1 MKNNK
6 KLTAVILA
14 IILGCGI
21 SLAGCGKN
29 ETQTETGTTTTTS
42 SQEYNLSVSNST
54 EPTTLNQEPT
64 TLNQE
69 PSSSVS
75 SDEPTTL
82 NQEPSSSVSSDE
94 PTTLN
99 QEPSSSVSSDEPTT
113 QAPVL
118 KETVLKGTNSSVLTI
133 HTNGTYDFVCS
144 DYYLSTKDYP
154 ALKVLLVMANDEQKK
169 FIVEKD
175 GAKAFGPISLSFNA
189 DTYSVS
195 GGTLTLGN
203 KKPVYVD
210 KVGWEVPAVSTV
222 TKSGSSY
229 KIIIKGDNGKYKF
242 NFAEFTLTAEQAKN
256 IGL

>member
-6 KLTAVILA
+6 KLTAVVLA

-42 SQEYNLSVSNST
+42 SQEYSLSVSNST
-54 EPTTLNQEPT
+54 EPTM
-64 TLNQE
+64 LNQE

-75 SDEPTTL
+75 SDEP
-82 NQEPSSSVSSDE
+82 S
-94 PTTLN
+94 
-99 QEPSSSVSSDEPTT
+99 T
-113 QAPVL
+113 QAPAL

-154 ALKVLLVMANDEQKK
+154 ALKALLIMANDEQKK

-229 KIIIKGDNGKYKF
+229 KISIKGDNGKYKF

>member
-29 ETQTETGTTTTTS
+29 ETQTETGTPTTTPT
-42 SQEYNLSVSNST
+42 QEYNLSVSNST
-54 EPTTLNQEPT
+54 EPTMEPT
-64 TLNQE
+64 MLNQE

-75 SDEPTTL
+75 SDEP
-82 NQEPSSSVSSDE
+82 S
-94 PTTLN
+94 
-99 QEPSSSVSSDEPTT
+99 T
-113 QAPVL
+113 QAPAL

-154 ALKVLLVMANDEQKK
+154 ALKALLIMANDEQKK
-169 FIVEKD
+169 NIVEKD
-175 GAKAFGPISLSFNA
+175 GAKALGPISLSFNA

-210 KVGWEVPAVSTV
+210 KVGWEIPAISTV
-222 TKSGSSY
+222 TKSGNSY
-229 KIIIKGDNGKYKF
+229 KISIKGDNGKYKF

>member
-6 KLTAVILA
+6 KLTAVVLA

-21 SLAGCGKN
+21 SLAGCGNN
-29 ETQTETGTTTTTS
+29 ETQTETGTNTPAS
-42 SQEYNLSVSNST
+42 SQKYNPSASNST
-54 EPTTLNQEPT
+54 EPTR
-64 TLNQE
+64 LNQE

-75 SDEPTTL
+75 SDEPSTK
-82 NQEPSSSVSSDE
+82 
-94 PTTLN
+94 
-99 QEPSSSVSSDEPTT
+99 
-113 QAPVL
+113 APAL
-118 KETVLKGTNSSVLTI
+118 KKTVLKGTNSSVLTI

-154 ALKVLLVMANDEQKK
+154 ALKALLIMANDEQKK
-169 FIVEKD
+169 YIVEKD
-175 GAKAFGPISLSFNA
+175 GAKALGPISLSFNA

-222 TKSGSSY
+222 TKSGNSY
-229 KIIIKGDNGKYKF
+229 KISIKGDNGKYKF
-242 NFAEFTLTAEQAKN
+242 DFAEFTLTAEQAKN

>member
-6 KLTAVILA
+6 KLTAVVLA

-54 EPTTLNQEPT
+54 EPTMEPT
-64 TLNQE
+64 MLNQE

-75 SDEPTTL
+75 SDEP
-82 NQEPSSSVSSDE
+82 S
-94 PTTLN
+94 
-99 QEPSSSVSSDEPTT
+99 T

-118 KETVLKGTNSSVLTI
+118 KETVLKGTNRSVLTI

-154 ALKVLLVMANDEQKK
+154 ALKALLIMANDEQKK
-169 FIVEKD
+169 YIVEKD
-175 GAKAFGPISLSFNA
+175 GAKALGPISLSFNA

-203 KKPVYVD
+203 KKPVYVE
-210 KVGWEVPAVSTV
+210 KVGWEVPAISTV
-222 TKSGSSY
+222 TKSGNSY
-229 KIIIKGDNGKYKF
+229 IISIKGDNGKYKF
-242 NFAEFTLTAEQAKN
+242 DFAEFTLTAEQAKN

>member
-54 EPTTLNQEPT
+54 EPTMEPT
-64 TLNQE
+64 MLNQE

-75 SDEPTTL
+75 SDEP
-82 NQEPSSSVSSDE
+82 S
-94 PTTLN
+94 
-99 QEPSSSVSSDEPTT
+99 T

-118 KETVLKGTNSSVLTI
+118 KETVLKGTNRSVLTI

-154 ALKVLLVMANDEQKK
+154 ALKALLIMANDEQKK
-169 FIVEKD
+169 YIVEKD
-175 GAKAFGPISLSFNA
+175 GAKALGPISLSFNA

-203 KKPVYVD
+203 KKPVYVE
-210 KVGWEVPAVSTV
+210 KVGWEVPAISTV
-222 TKSGSSY
+222 TKSGNSY
-229 KIIIKGDNGKYKF
+229 KISIKGDNGKYKF

>member
-6 KLTAVILA
+6 KLTAVVLA
-14 IILGCGI
+14 IILVCGI

-29 ETQTETGTTTTTS
+29 ETQTETGTPTTTP
-42 SQEYNLSVSNST
+42 SQEYNLPVSNST
-54 EPTTLNQEPT
+54 EPTMEPT
-64 TLNQE
+64 MLNQE

-75 SDEPTTL
+75 SDEP
-82 NQEPSSSVSSDE
+82 S
-94 PTTLN
+94 
-99 QEPSSSVSSDEPTT
+99 T
-113 QAPVL
+113 QAPAL
-118 KETVLKGTNSSVLTI
+118 KEIVLKGTNSSVLTI

-154 ALKVLLVMANDEQKK
+154 ALKALLIMANDEQKK
-169 FIVEKD
+169 YIVEKD
-175 GAKAFGPISLSFNA
+175 GAKALGPISLSFNA

-210 KVGWEVPAVSTV
+210 KVGWEIPAISTV
-222 TKSGSSY
+222 TKSGNSY
-229 KIIIKGDNGKYKF
+229 KISIKGDNGKYKF
-242 NFAEFTLTAEQAKN
+242 DFAEFTLTAEQAKN

>member
-6 KLTAVILA
+6 KLTAVVLA

-29 ETQTETGTTTTTS
+29 ETQTETGTPTTTPT
-42 SQEYNLSVSNST
+42 QEYNLSVSNST
-54 EPTTLNQEPT
+54 EPTMEPT
-64 TLNQE
+64 MLNQE

-75 SDEPTTL
+75 SDEP
-82 NQEPSSSVSSDE
+82 S
-94 PTTLN
+94 
-99 QEPSSSVSSDEPTT
+99 T
-113 QAPVL
+113 QAPAL
-118 KETVLKGTNSSVLTI
+118 KEIVLKGTNSSVLTI

-154 ALKVLLVMANDEQKK
+154 ALK
-169 FIVEKD
+169 D
-175 GAKAFGPISLSFNA
+175 GAKALGPISLSFNA

-210 KVGWEVPAVSTV
+210 QVGWEIPAISTV
-222 TKSGSSY
+222 TKSGNSY
-229 KIIIKGDNGKYKF
+229 KISIKGDNGKYKF

>member
-6 KLTAVILA
+6 KLTAVVLA

-29 ETQTETGTTTTTS
+29 ETQTETGTPTTTPT
-42 SQEYNLSVSNST
+42 QEYNLSVSNST
-54 EPTTLNQEPT
+54 EPTMEPTMLNQE
-64 TLNQE
+64 L
-69 PSSSVS
+69 SSSVS
-75 SDEPTTL
+75 SDEP
-82 NQEPSSSVSSDE
+82 S
-94 PTTLN
+94 
-99 QEPSSSVSSDEPTT
+99 T

-118 KETVLKGTNSSVLTI
+118 KETVLKGTNRSVLTI

-154 ALKVLLVMANDEQKK
+154 ALKALLIMANDEQKK
-169 FIVEKD
+169 YIVEKD
-175 GAKAFGPISLSFNA
+175 GAKALGPISLSFNA

-210 KVGWEVPAVSTV
+210 QVGWEIPAISTV
-222 TKSGSSY
+222 TKSGNSY
-229 KIIIKGDNGKYKF
+229 KISIKGDNGKYKF

>member
-29 ETQTETGTTTTTS
+29 KTPTETGTPTTTP
-42 SQEYNLSVSNST
+42 SQEYSQSVSNST
-54 EPTTLNQEPT
+54 EPTMEPT
-64 TLNQE
+64 MLNQE
-69 PSSSVS
+69 PSSSV
-75 SDEPTTL
+75 PR
-82 NQEPSSSVSSDE
+82 
-94 PTTLN
+94 
-99 QEPSSSVSSDEPTT
+99 DEPTT

-154 ALKVLLVMANDEQKK
+154 ALKALLIMANDEQKK
-169 FIVEKD
+169 YIVEKD
-175 GAKAFGPISLSFNA
+175 GAKALGPINLSFNG

-195 GGTLTLGN
+195 GETLTLGN

-210 KVGWEVPAVSTV
+210 QVGWEIPAISTV
-222 TKSGSSY
+222 TKSGNSY
-229 KIIIKGDNGKYKF
+229 KISIKGDNGKYKF
-242 NFAEFTLTAEQAKN
+242 DFAEFTLTAEQAKN

>member
-6 KLTAVILA
+6 KLTAVVLA

-29 ETQTETGTTTTTS
+29 ETQTETGTPTTTP

-54 EPTTLNQEPT
+54 EPTMEPT
-64 TLNQE
+64 MLNQE

-75 SDEPTTL
+75 SDEP
-82 NQEPSSSVSSDE
+82 S
-94 PTTLN
+94 
-99 QEPSSSVSSDEPTT
+99 T
-113 QAPVL
+113 QAPAL
-118 KETVLKGTNSSVLTI
+118 KEIVLKGTNSSVLTI

-154 ALKVLLVMANDEQKK
+154 ALKALLIMANDEQKK
-169 FIVEKD
+169 YIVEKD
-175 GAKAFGPISLSFNA
+175 GAKALGPISLSFNA

-210 KVGWEVPAVSTV
+210 KVGWEIPAISTV
-222 TKSGSSY
+222 TKSGNSY
-229 KIIIKGDNGKYKF
+229 KISIKGDNGKYKF

>member
-42 SQEYNLSVSNST
+42 SQKYNLSVSNST
-54 EPTTLNQEPT
+54 EPTTLNQEPST
-64 TLNQE
+64 
-69 PSSSVS
+69 SVS
-75 SDEPTTL
+75 RDEPTTL
-82 NQEPSSSVSSDE
+82 NQKPSSSVSRTE
-94 PTTLN
+94 PK
-99 QEPSSSVSSDEPTT
+99 T

-154 ALKVLLVMANDEQKK
+154 ALKALLIMANDEQKK

-210 KVGWEVPAVSTV
+210 KVGWEVPAISTV
-222 TKSGSSY
+222 TKSGNSY
-229 KIIIKGDNGKYKF
+229 KISIKGDNGKYKF
-242 NFAEFTLTAEQAKN
+242 DFAEFTLTAEQAKN

>member
-29 ETQTETGTTTTTS
+29 ETQTETGTPTTTP
-42 SQEYNLSVSNST
+42 SQEYSQSVSNST
-54 EPTTLNQEPT
+54 EPTMEPT
-64 TLNQE
+64 MLNQE

-75 SDEPTTL
+75 SDEP
-82 NQEPSSSVSSDE
+82 S
-94 PTTLN
+94 
-99 QEPSSSVSSDEPTT
+99 T
-113 QAPVL
+113 QAPAL
-118 KETVLKGTNSSVLTI
+118 KEIVLKGTNSSVLTI

-154 ALKVLLVMANDEQKK
+154 ALKALLIMANDEQKK
-169 FIVEKD
+169 YIVEKD
-175 GAKAFGPISLSFNA
+175 GAKALGPISLSFNA

-210 KVGWEVPAVSTV
+210 KVGWEIPAISTV
-222 TKSGSSY
+222 TKSGNSY
-229 KIIIKGDNGKYKF
+229 KISIKGDNGKYKF
-242 NFAEFTLTAEQAKN
+242 NFAKFTLTAEQAKN

>member
-29 ETQTETGTTTTTS
+29 ETQTETGTPTTTP
-42 SQEYNLSVSNST
+42 SQEYSQSVSNST
-54 EPTTLNQEPT
+54 EPTM
-64 TLNQE
+64 LNQE

-75 SDEPTTL
+75 SDEP
-82 NQEPSSSVSSDE
+82 S
-94 PTTLN
+94 
-99 QEPSSSVSSDEPTT
+99 T
-113 QAPVL
+113 QAPAL

-154 ALKVLLVMANDEQKK
+154 ALKALLIMANDEQKK
-169 FIVEKD
+169 YIVEKD
-175 GAKAFGPISLSFNA
+175 GAKALGPISLSFNA

-210 KVGWEVPAVSTV
+210 KVGWEIPAISTV
-222 TKSGSSY
+222 TKSGNSY
-229 KIIIKGDNGKYKF
+229 KISIKGDNGKYKF
-242 NFAEFTLTAEQAKN
+242 DFAEFTLTAEQAKN

>member
-6 KLTAVILA
+6 KLTAVVLA
-14 IILGCGI
+14 IILVCGI

-29 ETQTETGTTTTTS
+29 ETQTETGTPTTTP

-54 EPTTLNQEPT
+54 EPTMEPT
-64 TLNQE
+64 MLNQE

-75 SDEPTTL
+75 SDEP
-82 NQEPSSSVSSDE
+82 S
-94 PTTLN
+94 
-99 QEPSSSVSSDEPTT
+99 T

-154 ALKVLLVMANDEQKK
+154 ALKALLIMANDEQKK
-169 FIVEKD
+169 YIVEKD
-175 GAKAFGPISLSFNA
+175 GAKALGPISLSFNA

-222 TKSGSSY
+222 TKSGNSY
-229 KIIIKGDNGKYKF
+229 KISIKGDNGKYKF
-242 NFAEFTLTAEQAKN
+242 DFAEFTLTAEQAKN

>member
-6 KLTAVILA
+6 KLTAVVLA

-21 SLAGCGKN
+21 SLAGCGNN
-29 ETQTETGTTTTTS
+29 ETQTETGTNTPAS
-42 SQEYNLSVSNST
+42 SQKYNPSASNST
-54 EPTTLNQEPT
+54 EPTR
-64 TLNQE
+64 LNQE

-75 SDEPTTL
+75 SDEPSTK
-82 NQEPSSSVSSDE
+82 
-94 PTTLN
+94 
-99 QEPSSSVSSDEPTT
+99 
-113 QAPVL
+113 APAL
-118 KETVLKGTNSSVLTI
+118 KKTVLKGTNSSVLTI

-154 ALKVLLVMANDEQKK
+154 ALKALLIMANDEQKK
-169 FIVEKD
+169 YIVEKD
-175 GAKAFGPISLSFNA
+175 GAKALGPISLSFNA

-210 KVGWEVPAVSTV
+210 KVGWEIPAISTV
-222 TKSGSSY
+222 TKSGNSY
-229 KIIIKGDNGKYKF
+229 KISIKGDNGKFKF
-242 NFAEFTLTAEQAKN
+242 DFAEFTLTAEQAKN

>member
-29 ETQTETGTTTTTS
+29 ETQTETGTPTTTP
-42 SQEYNLSVSNST
+42 SQEYSQSVSNST
-54 EPTTLNQEPT
+54 EPTMEPT
-64 TLNQE
+64 MLNQE

-75 SDEPTTL
+75 SDEP
-82 NQEPSSSVSSDE
+82 S
-94 PTTLN
+94 
-99 QEPSSSVSSDEPTT
+99 T

-133 HTNGTYDFVCS
+133 HTNGTYDFECS

-154 ALKVLLVMANDEQKK
+154 ALKALLVMANDELKK
-169 FIVEKD
+169 YIVEKD

-210 KVGWEVPAVSTV
+210 KVGWEIPAISTV
-222 TKSGSSY
+222 TKSGNSY
-229 KIIIKGDNGKYKF
+229 KISIKGDNGKYKF
-242 NFAEFTLTAEQAKN
+242 DFAEFTLTAEQAKN

>member
-6 KLTAVILA
+6 KLTAVVLA

-29 ETQTETGTTTTTS
+29 ETPTETGTPTTTPT
-42 SQEYNLSVSNST
+42 QEYNLSVSNST
-54 EPTTLNQEPT
+54 EPTMEPT
-64 TLNQE
+64 MLNQE
-69 PSSSVS
+69 PSSSV
-75 SDEPTTL
+75 PR
-82 NQEPSSSVSSDE
+82 
-94 PTTLN
+94 
-99 QEPSSSVSSDEPTT
+99 DEPTT

-154 ALKVLLVMANDEQKK
+154 ALKALLVMANDEQKK
-169 FIVEKD
+169 YIVEKD
-175 GAKAFGPISLSFNA
+175 GAKALGPINLSFNG

-195 GGTLTLGN
+195 GETLTLGN

-210 KVGWEVPAVSTV
+210 QVGWEIPAISTV
-222 TKSGSSY
+222 TKSGNSY
-229 KIIIKGDNGKYKF
+229 IISIKGDNGKYKF
-242 NFAEFTLTAEQAKN
+242 DFAEFTLTAEQAKN

>member
-6 KLTAVILA
+6 KLTAVVLA

-54 EPTTLNQEPT
+54 EPTMEPT
-64 TLNQE
+64 MLNQE

-75 SDEPTTL
+75 SDEP
-82 NQEPSSSVSSDE
+82 S
-94 PTTLN
+94 
-99 QEPSSSVSSDEPTT
+99 T
-113 QAPVL
+113 QAPAL
-118 KETVLKGTNSSVLTI
+118 KEIVLKGTNSSVLTI

-154 ALKVLLVMANDEQKK
+154 ALKALLIMANDEQKK
-169 FIVEKD
+169 YIVEKD
-175 GAKAFGPISLSFNA
+175 GAKALGPISLSFNA

-210 KVGWEVPAVSTV
+210 KVGWEIPAISTV
-222 TKSGSSY
+222 TKSGNSY
-229 KIIIKGDNGKYKF
+229 KISIKGDNGKYKF
-242 NFAEFTLTAEQAKN
+242 DFAEFTLTAEQAKN

>member
-1 MKNNK
+1 MKNKK
-6 KLTAVILA
+6 KLTAVVLA
-14 IILGCGI
+14 IILVCGI

-29 ETQTETGTTTTTS
+29 ETQTETGTPTTTP

-54 EPTTLNQEPT
+54 EPTMEPT
-64 TLNQE
+64 MLNQE

-75 SDEPTTL
+75 SDEP
-82 NQEPSSSVSSDE
+82 S
-94 PTTLN
+94 
-99 QEPSSSVSSDEPTT
+99 T
-113 QAPVL
+113 QAPAL
-118 KETVLKGTNSSVLTI
+118 KEIVLKGTNSSVLTI

-154 ALKVLLVMANDEQKK
+154 ALKALLIMANDEQKK
-169 FIVEKD
+169 YIVEKD
-175 GAKAFGPISLSFNA
+175 GAKALGPISLSFNA

-210 KVGWEVPAVSTV
+210 KVGWEVPAISTV
-222 TKSGSSY
+222 TKSGNSY
-229 KIIIKGDNGKYKF
+229 KISIKGDNGKYKF
-242 NFAEFTLTAEQAKN
+242 DFAEFTLTAEQAKN

>member
-1 MKNNK
+1 M
-6 KLTAVILA
+6 
-14 IILGCGI
+14 
-21 SLAGCGKN
+21 
-29 ETQTETGTTTTTS
+29 
-42 SQEYNLSVSNST
+42 
-54 EPTTLNQEPT
+54 
-64 TLNQE
+64 
-69 PSSSVS
+69 
-75 SDEPTTL
+75 
-82 NQEPSSSVSSDE
+82 
-94 PTTLN
+94 
-99 QEPSSSVSSDEPTT
+99 
-113 QAPVL
+113 
-118 KETVLKGTNSSVLTI
+118 TI

-154 ALKVLLVMANDEQKK
+154 ALKALLIMANDEQKK

-175 GAKAFGPISLSFNA
+175 GAKAFGPIGLSFNA

-210 KVGWEVPAVSTV
+210 KVGWEIPAISTV

>member
-6 KLTAVILA
+6 KLTAVVLA
-14 IILGCGI
+14 IILVCGI

-29 ETQTETGTTTTTS
+29 ETQPETGTPTTTP

-54 EPTTLNQEPT
+54 EPTMEPT
-64 TLNQE
+64 MLNQE

-75 SDEPTTL
+75 SDEP
-82 NQEPSSSVSSDE
+82 S
-94 PTTLN
+94 
-99 QEPSSSVSSDEPTT
+99 T
-113 QAPVL
+113 QAPAL
-118 KETVLKGTNSSVLTI
+118 KEIVLKGTNSSVLTI

-154 ALKVLLVMANDEQKK
+154 ALKALLIMANDEQKK
-169 FIVEKD
+169 YIVEKD
-175 GAKAFGPISLSFNA
+175 GAKALGPISLSFNA

-210 KVGWEVPAVSTV
+210 KVGWEIPAISTV
-222 TKSGSSY
+222 TKSGNSY
-229 KIIIKGDNGKYKF
+229 KISIKGDNGKYKF
-242 NFAEFTLTAEQAKN
+242 DFAEFTLTAEQAKN

>member
-1 MKNNK
+1 MGFFMKNNK

-54 EPTTLNQEPT
+54 EPTMEPT
-64 TLNQE
+64 MLNQE

-75 SDEPTTL
+75 SDEP
-82 NQEPSSSVSSDE
+82 S
-94 PTTLN
+94 
-99 QEPSSSVSSDEPTT
+99 T

-118 KETVLKGTNSSVLTI
+118 KETVLKGTNRSVLTI

-154 ALKVLLVMANDEQKK
+154 ALKALLIMANDEQKK
-169 FIVEKD
+169 YIVEKD
-175 GAKAFGPISLSFNA
+175 GAKALGPISLSFNA

-203 KKPVYVD
+203 KKPVYVE
-210 KVGWEVPAVSTV
+210 KVGWEVPAISTV
-222 TKSGSSY
+222 TKSGNSY
-229 KIIIKGDNGKYKF
+229 KISIKGDNGKYKF
-242 NFAEFTLTAEQAKN
+242 DFAEFTLTAEQAKN

>member
-29 ETQTETGTTTTTS
+29 ETQTETGTPTTTPT
-42 SQEYNLSVSNST
+42 QEYNLSVSNST
-54 EPTTLNQEPT
+54 EPTMEPT
-64 TLNQE
+64 MLNQE

-75 SDEPTTL
+75 SDEP
-82 NQEPSSSVSSDE
+82 S
-94 PTTLN
+94 
-99 QEPSSSVSSDEPTT
+99 T

-154 ALKVLLVMANDEQKK
+154 ALKALLIMANDEQKK
-169 FIVEKD
+169 YIVEKD
-175 GAKAFGPISLSFNA
+175 GAKALGPISLSFNA

-210 KVGWEVPAVSTV
+210 QVGWEIPAISTV
-222 TKSGSSY
+222 TKSGNSY
-229 KIIIKGDNGKYKF
+229 KISIKGDNGKYKF

>member
-6 KLTAVILA
+6 KLTAVVLA
-14 IILGCGI
+14 IILVCGI

-54 EPTTLNQEPT
+54 EPTM
-64 TLNQE
+64 LNQE

-75 SDEPTTL
+75 SDEP
-82 NQEPSSSVSSDE
+82 S
-94 PTTLN
+94 
-99 QEPSSSVSSDEPTT
+99 T
-113 QAPVL
+113 QAPAL
-118 KETVLKGTNSSVLTI
+118 KEIVLKGTNSSVLTI

-154 ALKVLLVMANDEQKK
+154 ALKALLIMANDEQKK
-169 FIVEKD
+169 YIVEKD
-175 GAKAFGPISLSFNA
+175 GAKALGPISLSFNA

-210 KVGWEVPAVSTV
+210 KVGWEIPAISTV
-222 TKSGSSY
+222 TKSGNSY
-229 KIIIKGDNGKYKF
+229 KISIKGDNGKYKF
-242 NFAEFTLTAEQAKN
+242 DFAEFTLTAEQAKN

>member
-6 KLTAVILA
+6 KLTAVVLA
-14 IILGCGI
+14 IILVCGI

-29 ETQTETGTTTTTS
+29 ETQTETGTPTTTS

-54 EPTTLNQEPT
+54 EPTMEPT
-64 TLNQE
+64 MLNQE

-75 SDEPTTL
+75 SDEP
-82 NQEPSSSVSSDE
+82 S
-94 PTTLN
+94 
-99 QEPSSSVSSDEPTT
+99 T
-113 QAPVL
+113 QAPAL
-118 KETVLKGTNSSVLTI
+118 KEIVLKGTNSSVLTI

-154 ALKVLLVMANDEQKK
+154 ALKALLIMANDEQKK
-169 FIVEKD
+169 YIVEKD
-175 GAKAFGPISLSFNA
+175 GAKALGPISLSFNA

-210 KVGWEVPAVSTV
+210 KVGWEVPAISTV

-229 KIIIKGDNGKYKF
+229 KISIKGDNGKYKF

>member
-14 IILGCGI
+14 IILVCGI

-29 ETQTETGTTTTTS
+29 ETQTETGTPTTTP

-54 EPTTLNQEPT
+54 EPTMEPT
-64 TLNQE
+64 MLNQE

-75 SDEPTTL
+75 SDEP
-82 NQEPSSSVSSDE
+82 S
-94 PTTLN
+94 
-99 QEPSSSVSSDEPTT
+99 T
-113 QAPVL
+113 QAPAL
-118 KETVLKGTNSSVLTI
+118 KEIVLKGTNSSVLTI

-154 ALKVLLVMANDEQKK
+154 ALKALLIMANDEQKK
-169 FIVEKD
+169 YIVEKD
-175 GAKAFGPISLSFNA
+175 GAKALGPISLSFNA

-210 KVGWEVPAVSTV
+210 KVGWEIPAISTV
-222 TKSGSSY
+222 TKSGNSY
-229 KIIIKGDNGKYKF
+229 KISIKGDNGKYKF
-242 NFAEFTLTAEQAKN
+242 DFAEFTLTAEQAKN

>member
-29 ETQTETGTTTTTS
+29 ETQTETGTPTTTP
-42 SQEYNLSVSNST
+42 SQEYSQSVSNST
-54 EPTTLNQEPT
+54 EPTMEPT
-64 TLNQE
+64 MLNQE

-75 SDEPTTL
+75 S
-82 NQEPSSSVSSDE
+82 NEPSSSVSS
-94 PTTLN
+94 N
-99 QEPSSSVSSDEPTT
+99 EPSSSVSSNEPST

-154 ALKVLLVMANDEQKK
+154 ALKALLIMANDEQKK
-169 FIVEKD
+169 YIVEKD
-175 GAKAFGPISLSFNA
+175 GAKALGPISLSFNA

-210 KVGWEVPAVSTV
+210 KVGWEIPAISTV
-222 TKSGSSY
+222 TKSGNSY
-229 KIIIKGDNGKYKF
+229 KISIKGDNGKYKF
-242 NFAEFTLTAEQAKN
+242 DFAEFTLTAEQAKN

>member
-6 KLTAVILA
+6 KLTAVVLA

-54 EPTTLNQEPT
+54 EPTMEPT
-64 TLNQE
+64 MLNQE

-75 SDEPTTL
+75 SDEP
-82 NQEPSSSVSSDE
+82 S
-94 PTTLN
+94 
-99 QEPSSSVSSDEPTT
+99 T

-154 ALKVLLVMANDEQKK
+154 ALKALLIMANDEQKK
-169 FIVEKD
+169 YIVEKD
-175 GAKAFGPISLSFNA
+175 GAKALGPISLSFNA

-210 KVGWEVPAVSTV
+210 KVGWEIPAISTV
-222 TKSGSSY
+222 TKSGNSY
-229 KIIIKGDNGKYKF
+229 KISIKGDNGKYKF
-242 NFAEFTLTAEQAKN
+242 DFAEFTLTAEQAKN

>member
-14 IILGCGI
+14 IILGCSI

-29 ETQTETGTTTTTS
+29 ETQTETGTPTTTP

-54 EPTTLNQEPT
+54 EPTMEPT
-64 TLNQE
+64 MLNQE

-75 SDEPTTL
+75 SDEP
-82 NQEPSSSVSSDE
+82 S
-94 PTTLN
+94 
-99 QEPSSSVSSDEPTT
+99 T
-113 QAPVL
+113 QAPAL

-154 ALKVLLVMANDEQKK
+154 ALKALLIMANDEQKK
-169 FIVEKD
+169 YIVEKD
-175 GAKAFGPISLSFNA
+175 GAKALGPISLSFNA

-210 KVGWEVPAVSTV
+210 KVGWEIPAISTV
-222 TKSGSSY
+222 TKSGNSY
-229 KIIIKGDNGKYKF
+229 KISIKGDNGKYKF
-242 NFAEFTLTAEQAKN
+242 DFAEFTLTAEQAKN

>member
-6 KLTAVILA
+6 KLTAVVLA

-29 ETQTETGTTTTTS
+29 ETQTETGTPTTTPT
-42 SQEYNLSVSNST
+42 QEYNLSVSNST
-54 EPTTLNQEPT
+54 EPTMEPT
-64 TLNQE
+64 MLNQE

-75 SDEPTTL
+75 SDEP
-82 NQEPSSSVSSDE
+82 S
-94 PTTLN
+94 
-99 QEPSSSVSSDEPTT
+99 T
-113 QAPVL
+113 QAPAL
-118 KETVLKGTNSSVLTI
+118 KEIVLKGTNSSVLTI

-154 ALKVLLVMANDEQKK
+154 ALKALLIMANDEQKK
-169 FIVEKD
+169 YIVEKD
-175 GAKAFGPISLSFNA
+175 GAKALGPISLSFNA

-203 KKPVYVD
+203 KKPVYVEQ
-210 KVGWEVPAVSTV
+210 VGWEIPAISTV
-222 TKSGSSY
+222 TKSGNSY
-229 KIIIKGDNGKYKF
+229 KISIKGDNGKYKF

>member
-6 KLTAVILA
+6 KLTAVVLA
-14 IILGCGI
+14 IILVCGI

-29 ETQTETGTTTTTS
+29 ETQTETGTPTTTP

-54 EPTTLNQEPT
+54 EPTMEPT
-64 TLNQE
+64 MLNQE

-75 SDEPTTL
+75 SDEP
-82 NQEPSSSVSSDE
+82 S
-94 PTTLN
+94 
-99 QEPSSSVSSDEPTT
+99 T
-113 QAPVL
+113 QAPAL
-118 KETVLKGTNSSVLTI
+118 KEIVLKGTNSSVLTI

-144 DYYLSTKDYP
+144 DYYLSPKDYP
-154 ALKVLLVMANDEQKK
+154 ALKALLIMANDEHKNY
-169 FIVEKD
+169 IVEKD
-175 GAKAFGPISLSFNA
+175 GAKALGPISLSFNA

-210 KVGWEVPAVSTV
+210 KVGWEIPAISTV
-222 TKSGSSY
+222 TKSGNSY
-229 KIIIKGDNGKYKF
+229 KISIKGDNGKYKF
-242 NFAEFTLTAEQAKN
+242 DFAEFTLTAEQAKN

>member
-6 KLTAVILA
+6 KLTAVVLA
-14 IILGCGI
+14 IILVCGI

-29 ETQTETGTTTTTS
+29 ETQTETGTPTTTP

-54 EPTTLNQEPT
+54 EPTMEPT
-64 TLNQE
+64 MLNQE

-75 SDEPTTL
+75 SDEP
-82 NQEPSSSVSSDE
+82 S
-94 PTTLN
+94 
-99 QEPSSSVSSDEPTT
+99 T
-113 QAPVL
+113 QAPAL
-118 KETVLKGTNSSVLTI
+118 KEIVLKGTNSSVLTI

-154 ALKVLLVMANDEQKK
+154 ALKALLIIANDEQKK
-169 FIVEKD
+169 YIVEKD
-175 GAKAFGPISLSFNA
+175 GAKALGPISLSFNA

-210 KVGWEVPAVSTV
+210 KVGWEIPAISTV
-222 TKSGSSY
+222 TKSGNSY
-229 KIIIKGDNGKYKF
+229 KISIKGDNGKYKF
-242 NFAEFTLTAEQAKN
+242 DFAEFTLTAEQAKN

>member
-29 ETQTETGTTTTTS
+29 ETQTETGTPTTTP
-42 SQEYNLSVSNST
+42 SQEYSQSVSNST
-54 EPTTLNQEPT
+54 EPTM
-64 TLNQE
+64 LNQE

-75 SDEPTTL
+75 S
-82 NQEPSSSVSSDE
+82 NEPS
-94 PTTLN
+94 
-99 QEPSSSVSSDEPTT
+99 T

-154 ALKVLLVMANDEQKK
+154 ALKALLIMANDEQKK
-169 FIVEKD
+169 YIVEKD
-175 GAKAFGPISLSFNA
+175 GAKALGPISLSFNA

-210 KVGWEVPAVSTV
+210 KVGWEIPAISTV
-222 TKSGSSY
+222 TKSGNSY
-229 KIIIKGDNGKYKF
+229 KISIKGDNGKYKF
-242 NFAEFTLTAEQAKN
+242 DFAEFTLTAEQAKN

>member
-14 IILGCGI
+14 IILGCSI

-29 ETQTETGTTTTTS
+29 ETQTETGTPTTTPT
-42 SQEYNLSVSNST
+42 QEYNLSVSNST
-54 EPTTLNQEPT
+54 EPTMEPT
-64 TLNQE
+64 MLNQE

-75 SDEPTTL
+75 SDEP
-82 NQEPSSSVSSDE
+82 S
-94 PTTLN
+94 
-99 QEPSSSVSSDEPTT
+99 T
-113 QAPVL
+113 QAPAL

-154 ALKVLLVMANDEQKK
+154 ALKALLIMANDEQKK
-169 FIVEKD
+169 YIVEKD
-175 GAKAFGPISLSFNA
+175 GAKALGPISLSFNA

-210 KVGWEVPAVSTV
+210 KVGWEIPAISTV
-222 TKSGSSY
+222 TKSGNSY
-229 KIIIKGDNGKYKF
+229 KISIKGDNGKYKF
-242 NFAEFTLTAEQAKN
+242 DFAEFTLTAEQAKN

>member
-54 EPTTLNQEPT
+54 EPTMEPT
-64 TLNQE
+64 MLNQE

-75 SDEPTTL
+75 SDEP
-82 NQEPSSSVSSDE
+82 S
-94 PTTLN
+94 
-99 QEPSSSVSSDEPTT
+99 T
-113 QAPVL
+113 QAQVL

-154 ALKVLLVMANDEQKK
+154 ALKALLIMANDEQKK
-169 FIVEKD
+169 YIVEKD
-175 GAKAFGPISLSFNA
+175 GAKALGPISLSFNA

-210 KVGWEVPAVSTV
+210 KVGWEVPAISTV

-229 KIIIKGDNGKYKF
+229 IISIKGDNGKYKF

>member
-29 ETQTETGTTTTTS
+29 ETQTETGTPTTTPT
-42 SQEYNLSVSNST
+42 QEYNLSVSNST
-54 EPTTLNQEPT
+54 EPTMEPT
-64 TLNQE
+64 MLNQE

-75 SDEPTTL
+75 SDEP
-82 NQEPSSSVSSDE
+82 S
-94 PTTLN
+94 
-99 QEPSSSVSSDEPTT
+99 T
-113 QAPVL
+113 QAPAL

-154 ALKVLLVMANDEQKK
+154 ALKALLIMANDEQKK
-169 FIVEKD
+169 YIVEKD
-175 GAKAFGPISLSFNA
+175 GAKALGPISLSFNA

-210 KVGWEVPAVSTV
+210 KVGWEIPAISTV
-222 TKSGSSY
+222 TKSGNSY
-229 KIIIKGDNGKYKF
+229 KISIKGDNGKYKF

>member
-42 SQEYNLSVSNST
+42 SQKYNLSVSNST
-54 EPTTLNQEPT
+54 EPTMEPT
-64 TLNQE
+64 MLNQE

-75 SDEPTTL
+75 SDEP
-82 NQEPSSSVSSDE
+82 S
-94 PTTLN
+94 
-99 QEPSSSVSSDEPTT
+99 T

-154 ALKVLLVMANDEQKK
+154 ALKALLIMANDEQKK
-169 FIVEKD
+169 YIVEKD
-175 GAKAFGPISLSFNA
+175 GAKALGPISLSFNA

-210 KVGWEVPAVSTV
+210 KVGWEIPAISTV
-222 TKSGSSY
+222 TKSGNSY
-229 KIIIKGDNGKYKF
+229 KISIKGDNGKYKF
-242 NFAEFTLTAEQAKN
+242 DFAEFTLTAEQAKN